1 MSRAARWKNI
11 QTLPATAG
19 ITAKVARQSPLIFIE
34 MIPMLT
40 VSHAP
45 ADNHHA
51 SPLRTAECCPEA
63 FPVSTGPLYSR
74 AMHKKDAV
82 SPEQTVADL
91 SHLAWC
97 ALVALRLARQEGQA
111 LTPLMAHTFLL
122 RWLASAQKQRR
133 FPKTVAPDIES
144 LLNNA
149 RRNGQA
155 AKLQHRLEY
164 LWQSCSSPVDEQSD
178 LFRLTYAIEALKA
191 AGWQNISLPDNEWHT
206 DKLIEEFSEQDSI
219 LLLSQSALKNAFADD
234 GRLLCTLDFLVKGD
248 NAVLTQAMTV
258 QKLLIAV
265 KERIGDWAIVAL
277 TPDQQKNTD
286 IMD

>member
-1 MSRAARWKNI
+1 MN
-11 QTLPATAG
+11 
-19 ITAKVARQSPLIFIE
+19 
-34 MIPMLT
+34 
-40 VSHAP
+40 
-45 ADNHHA
+45 
-51 SPLRTAECCPEA
+51 
-63 FPVSTGPLYSR
+63 
-74 AMHKKDAV
+74 KKDAV

-91 SHLAWC
+91 SHFAWC
-97 ALVALRLARQEGQA
+97 ALVALRLARLEGQV

-191 AGWQNISLPDNEWHT
+191 AGWQNISLPDNEWHI
-206 DKLIEEFSEQDSI
+206 DKLIEEFSDEDTVI
-219 LLLSQSALKNAFADD
+219 LIQKSALVQAFTDD
-234 GRLLCTLDFLVKGD
+234 GTLKSTLDFLVMGNRDFFSQTMVAQDLTVTIKENMG
-248 NAVLTQAMTV
+248 NWLIMSLNIKKAV
-258 QKLLIAV
+258 
-265 KERIGDWAIVAL
+265 
-277 TPDQQKNTD
+277 
-286 IMD
+286 

>member
-1 MSRAARWKNI
+1 
-11 QTLPATAG
+11 
-19 ITAKVARQSPLIFIE
+19 
-34 MIPMLT
+34 
-40 VSHAP
+40 
-45 ADNHHA
+45 
-51 SPLRTAECCPEA
+51 
-63 FPVSTGPLYSR
+63 
-74 AMHKKDAV
+74 MHKNDAV

-97 ALVALRLARQEGQA
+97 ALVALRLAHLEGQA
-111 LTPLMAHTFLL
+111 LSPLMTHTFLL

-191 AGWQNISLPDNEWHT
+191 AGWQNISLPDNEWHI
-206 DKLIEEFSEQDSI
+206 DKLIEEFSDEDTIMLIQK
-219 LLLSQSALKNAFADD
+219 SALVQAFTDD
-234 GRLLCTLDFLVKGD
+234 GTLKSTLDFLVRGNRDFFSQTMRAQDLTVTIKENIG
-248 NAVLTQAMTV
+248 NWLIMSLNIKKAV
-258 QKLLIAV
+258 
-265 KERIGDWAIVAL
+265 
-277 TPDQQKNTD
+277 
-286 IMD
+286 